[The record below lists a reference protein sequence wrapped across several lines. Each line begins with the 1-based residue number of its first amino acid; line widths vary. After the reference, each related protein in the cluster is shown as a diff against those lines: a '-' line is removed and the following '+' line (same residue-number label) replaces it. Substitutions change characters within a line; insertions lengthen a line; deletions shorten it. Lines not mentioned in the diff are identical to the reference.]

1 MLLTVFIMLFLR
13 PLFGFA
19 QQNLSELAGD
29 LDELSKDITGAL
41 PFVASIGLIW
51 PDNYIGQLIDI
62 PPHWGFGITLGT
74 TTLKLDKLNTLL
86 EKFGFES
93 DDGFM
98 DKQLMPAYTVEARV
112 GGFRSVPFDL
122 GVKWGWLPYL
132 PLFKDDINYESCV
145 YGLDFRWEIMRDWGR
160 MPSMSVGLEVD
171 RATGGLRRK
180 SSVSLQEGS
189 LGPITVSGDGTAGA
203 VWEAWVFDLKLHAAK
218 KFWEPRITVYA
229 GLRLGAALTRTGY
242 QLAGGGDITINTS
255 GSVVKLEDL
264 AGSSQTTLADSL
276 ASASGNGMKFEVT
289 DDDITGWIDSY
300 GVNFNT
306 YEGISIEFEENKF
319 NINIALLVDLLHF
332 EIGAVIGFRYQQ

>member
-1 MLLTVFIMLFLR
+1 MLFLR
-13 PLFGFA
+13 PLFCFA
-19 QQNLSELAGD
+19 QQSLGEIADD
-29 LDELSKDITGAL
+29 LNELSDDITGVL
-41 PFVASIGLIW
+41 PFIASIGLIW

-86 EKFGFES
+86 GKFGFEC
-93 DDGFM
+93 DDEFM

-112 GGFRSVPFDL
+112 GGFRSAPFDL

-132 PLFKDDINYESCV
+132 PLFKDEINYEACV

-160 MPSMSVGLEVD
+160 IPSMSVGIEVD

-180 SSVSLQEGS
+180 SSVSLQEGGV
-189 LGPITVSGDGTAGA
+189 GPITVSGDGTAGA

-242 QLAGGGDITINTS
+242 QLAGGSDITINN
-255 GSVVKLEDL
+255 VKLEDL
-264 AGSSQTTLADSL
+264 SGSSQTALADSL
-276 ASASGNGMKFEVT
+276 ASVSGNGIKFEVT
-289 DDDITGWIDSY
+289 DDDITGWIDSF
-300 GVNFNT
+300 GVNLNT
-306 YEGISIEFEENKF
+306 YEGISIEFEEKKINL
-319 NINIALLVDLLHF
+319 NIALLVDMLHF
-332 EIGAVIGFRYQQ
+332 EVGAVIGIRYQQ